1 MSTYNLIIIQN
12 VSIMHNPF
20 TTQKSTNLGNED
32 FFFFLRKKTRTKA
45 KKHENERYIH

>member
-1 MSTYNLIIIQN
+1 MSTYNLIIVQN

-45 KKHENERYIH
+45 KNKRTDK